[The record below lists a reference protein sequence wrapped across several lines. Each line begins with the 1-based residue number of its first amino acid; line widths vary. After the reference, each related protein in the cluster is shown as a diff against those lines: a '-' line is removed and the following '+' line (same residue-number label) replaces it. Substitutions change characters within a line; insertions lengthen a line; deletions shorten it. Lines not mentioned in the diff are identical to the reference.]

1 MGIWHEILLLVMV
14 LAKVT
19 LKDLKKIKNVRKHF
33 EDWKTETQKFHNFY
47 FLSPELVHFGKKL
60 WDLTS
65 KAMKTAKK
73 MPTEGQNHILHFLGI
88 QGSKFSS
95 H

>member
-1 MGIWHEILLLVMV
+1 MV

-65 KAMKTAKK
+65 TAMKTAKK
-73 MPTEGQNHILHFLGI
+73 KCLLKVKIIFCTSWEFKVLNFYPNKLKRFT
-88 QGSKFSS
+88 
-95 H
+95 